1 MIIGHPKSGKSE
13 LAQSISNLTGA
24 VHIQMGDIIDRYI
37 DRDSKQCEKLGVS
50 MKQEGRGIDD
60 QLMVT
65 LLAKRLQA

>member
-1 MIIGHPKSGKSE
+1 MDE
-13 LAQSISNLTGA
+13 
-24 VHIQMGDIIDRYI
+24 IIDRYI
-37 DRDSKQCEKLGVS
+37 ERDSKQCEKLGTS